1 MTTRSIYTVGGTVQA
16 DKQLY
21 LTRQADEELLAMCR
35 AGAFAYILAPRQIGK
50 SSLLVRTSRRLNE
63 EGVRSV
69 IIDLTQLGTQVTA
82 EAWYLGLLAIIEDQ
96 LMLDTDV
103 LQWWRS
109 RSELGITQR
118 LTQFFEE
125 IIVFQISTPVV
136 IFVDEIDTTLSLS
149 FTDDFFA
156 AIRYFYQARA
166 RLAQFQRLSFVLGGW
181 QPLAT

>member
-21 LTRQADEELLAMCR
+21 LTRKADEELLAMCQ
-35 AGAFAYILAPRQIGK
+35 AGTFAYILAPRQIGK
-50 SSLLVRTSRRLNE
+50 SSLMVRTSRRLNT

-103 LQWWRS
+103 LKWWRS
-109 RSELGITQR
+109 RS
-118 LTQFFEE
+118 
-125 IIVFQISTPVV
+125 
-136 IFVDEIDTTLSLS
+136 
-149 FTDDFFA
+149 
-156 AIRYFYQARA
+156 
-166 RLAQFQRLSFVLGGW
+166 
-181 QPLAT
+181 